1 MLWLKVQVLEK
12 KSWVSRQ
19 VLGFREDPESCVA
32 VGEHL
37 KAHAKYKGKLS
48 ADREYI
54 IRIIET
60 SCHMSA

>member
-1 MLWLKVQVLEK
+1 MLGLKAQELEN
-12 KSWVSRQ
+12 SCVSRQ
-19 VLGFREDPESCVA
+19 VLEFREDPKSCVA

-37 KAHAKYKGKLS
+37 KTHTKYKGKLS
-48 ADREYI
+48 ADREHI